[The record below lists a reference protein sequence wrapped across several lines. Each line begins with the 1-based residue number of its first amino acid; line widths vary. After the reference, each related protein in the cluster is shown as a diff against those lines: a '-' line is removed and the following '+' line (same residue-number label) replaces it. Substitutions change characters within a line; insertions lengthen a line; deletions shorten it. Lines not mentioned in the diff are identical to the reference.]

1 MKETKLIKFNIF
13 LLILSLCIIFSVS
26 LTRDYLIKA
35 KKPAHAEE
43 PGIPLETYLNGNY
56 INGMDPYISD
66 YSDTVT
72 LRPTGH
78 LKKTVK
84 THCYSRFYFNNSQ
97 KKQLGNLCVYH
108 YRNSDEMTT
117 TNANKIDR
125 KKIQI
130 EVNNSSLSV
139 SNGLEIE
146 YSLSFYKNGKNIYT
160 KKTCYKHPYYN
171 ESPKHATISDLTDIK
186 EMGFYVFCIHT
197 IKHKLGHWDAEVV
210 KTPVKNLVFAF
221 QIGDGEVKTTV
232 TGSNINGETK
242 DLTNSMYSS
251 KEEAEKHPIYTR
263 TVPTI
268 TAETTYNQMSM
279 ICGYLYDPAIKK
291 YRNRM
296 VGNSYT
302 FNDDGRQIT
311 MEIVTLKGLDKRYI
325 TIFHDPYK
333 PMISFKL
340 EKPTHKYDER
350 RFGRSISELYIR
362 DDGVGN
368 SGLEYTS
375 LQKWI
380 RGIGYQEH
388 GDINAAINDKI
399 TEEGEWRIIARDK
412 AGNENVKYFTISNQF
427 KLEMDKDMQPDNK
440 VLYTNK
446 DVKLTFSVTPS
457 TNQQQVKIE
466 TYDSHGNL
474 IN

>member
-1 MKETKLIKFNIF
+1 MKETKLIKIHIILFVAIFNFI
-13 LLILSLCIIFSVS
+13 LLMPLLMLGFFNKTEEKTAS
-26 LTRDYLIKA
+26 
-35 KKPAHAEE
+35 AEE

-97 KKQLGNLCVYH
+97 KKQLGNLSVYH

-171 ESPKHATISDLTDIK
+171 ESPKHATISDLTDIR

-221 QIGDGEVKTTV
+221 QIGDG
-232 TGSNINGETK
+232 
-242 DLTNSMYSS
+242 D
-251 KEEAEKHPIYTR
+251 
-263 TVPTI
+263 
-268 TAETTYNQMSM
+268 
-279 ICGYLYDPAIKK
+279 D
-291 YRNRM
+291 
-296 VGNSYT
+296 VG
-302 FNDDGRQIT
+302 
-311 MEIVTLKGLDKRYI
+311 
-325 TIFHDPYK
+325 
-333 PMISFKL
+333 
-340 EKPTHKYDER
+340 
-350 RFGRSISELYIR
+350 
-362 DDGVGN
+362 
-368 SGLEYTS
+368 
-375 LQKWI
+375 
-380 RGIGYQEH
+380 
-388 GDINAAINDKI
+388 
-399 TEEGEWRIIARDK
+399 
-412 AGNENVKYFTISNQF
+412 
-427 KLEMDKDMQPDNK
+427 
-440 VLYTNK
+440 
-446 DVKLTFSVTPS
+446 
-457 TNQQQVKIE
+457 
-466 TYDSHGNL
+466 
-474 IN
+474 